1 MANFDWKKAT
11 QSSELSRGA
20 IPGYESNETTHY
32 SIVDQF
38 GNSVAVTT
46 TLNSS
51 YGSKV
56 YVENGGFFL
65 NNEMDDFSAKPGA
78 PNVYGLIGAEANA
91 IAPQK
96 RMLSSMSP
104 TIVENNGQLKM
115 VLGSPG
121 GSTIITSVIQNILNV
136 LEYDMTMQEA
146 VSAPRFH
153 HQWLPDSIKVET
165 LFDTLNFPSLKKLG
179 YNIDQSNSP
188 VIGKVD
194 AILVLPNGTLEGGAD
209 PRGDDSAE
217 GF

>member
-1 MANFDWKKAT
+1 M
-11 QSSELSRGA
+11 S
-20 IPGYESNETTHY
+20 
-32 SIVDQF
+32 
-38 GNSVAVTT
+38 
-46 TLNSS
+46 
-51 YGSKV
+51 
-56 YVENGGFFL
+56 
-65 NNEMDDFSAKPGA
+65 
-78 PNVYGLIGAEANA
+78 

-104 TIVENNGQLKM
+104 TIVVNNGQLKM

-165 LFDTLNFPSLKKLG
+165 SFDTLNFPSLKRLG

-188 VIGKVD
+188 IIGKVD
-194 AILVLPNGTLEGGAD
+194 AILVLPDGTLEGGAD
-209 PRGDDSAE
+209 PRGDDSAV

>member
-1 MANFDWKKAT
+1 MH
-11 QSSELSRGA
+11 L
-20 IPGYESNETTHY
+20 GYESNETTHY

-121 GSTIITSVIQNILNV
+121 GSTIITSVIQNILNM

-153 HQWLPDSIKVET
+153 YQWLPDSIKVET
-165 LFDTLNFPSLKKLG
+165 SFDTLNFPSLKRLG

-188 VIGKVD
+188 IIGKVD
-194 AILVLPNGTLEGGAD
+194 AILVLPDGTLEGGAD

>member
-1 MANFDWKKAT
+1 
-11 QSSELSRGA
+11 
-20 IPGYESNETTHY
+20 
-32 SIVDQF
+32 
-38 GNSVAVTT
+38 
-46 TLNSS
+46 
-51 YGSKV
+51 
-56 YVENGGFFL
+56 
-65 NNEMDDFSAKPGA
+65 
-78 PNVYGLIGAEANA
+78 
-91 IAPQK
+91 
-96 RMLSSMSP
+96 
-104 TIVENNGQLKM
+104 M

-165 LFDTLNFPSLKKLG
+165 SFDTLNFPSLKRLG

-188 VIGKVD
+188 IIGKVD

-209 PRGDDSAE
+209 SRGDDSAE